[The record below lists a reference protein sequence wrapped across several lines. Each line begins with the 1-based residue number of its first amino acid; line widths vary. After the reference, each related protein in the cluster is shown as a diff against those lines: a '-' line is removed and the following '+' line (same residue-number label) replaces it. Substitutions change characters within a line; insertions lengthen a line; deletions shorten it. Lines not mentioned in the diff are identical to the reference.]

1 MPAPTT
7 ATVGPILSEIG
18 KVLLKHDMDTQGA
31 VLAHALAVWLSGHTM
46 KDGSDPTE
54 LRKAVLAGFIEL
66 AVRSVPL
73 VDAAKRQRAKSRKD
87 MMQ

>member
-1 MPAPTT
+1 MSAPTLET
-7 ATVGPILSEIG
+7 IGPILRRVG
-18 KVLLKHDMDTQGA
+18 DVLLQHDMDTQGA

-66 AVRSVPL
+66 AVKTMPI
-73 VDAAKRQRAKSRKD
+73 VDAVKRQRAKSRKD